1 MRRALGALVI
11 LAALGSSSCGPKKP
25 KVYPVRGEVTVNG
38 WPAHEALI
46 ILIPRSD
53 SYPKDMPKPYGQVL
67 QDGSFAISTL
77 ATDDGALEG
86 EYDVL
91 IAWKE
96 RSGLLKDQ
104 FDGKDRLDGAYY
116 DEKNP
121 KLHIKVEAK
130 PNQLQRFELQAPN
143 LKEKP
148 VTGPP
153 AGGIKITV
161 P

>member
-1 MRRALGALVI
+1 MRSALSAGLI
-11 LAALGSSSCGPKKP
+11 LATLCSISCGPKKP
-25 KVYPVRGEVTVNG
+25 KIYSVRGEVTVNG

-46 ILIPRSD
+46 ILVPRSD
-53 SYPKDMPKPYGQVL
+53 SFPKNMPRPSGQVFE
-67 QDGSFAISTL
+67 DGSFVISTL
-77 ATDDGALEG
+77 GVDDGAPDG

-104 FDGKDRLDGAYY
+104 FDGKDRLEGAYY

-121 KLHIKVEAK
+121 KLRAKVEAK
-130 PNQLQRFELQAPN
+130 PNQLPRFELQAPN